1 MVRRRGRGADDG
13 PGGKRDAA
21 EPQDEPAEERRA
33 SRASSRPAR
42 KDADESGFS
51 RKNGP
56 WDAGELDDPYDAR
69 VDLGGLLVPKVPGL
83 QIQLNLAA
91 QQVMAVTL
99 VLGKSALQL
108 FPFAAPRSEGLW
120 DDVRDEI
127 ASQIARDGGVVDRGV
142 GPFGPELRAQISV
155 PLPDGKQGAQVLR
168 LIGADGPRWFLRGHI
183 MGTAAVQREAAAQ
196 IEAVF
201 RQVVVVRGSEAM
213 APRDPLPLTMPK
225 EAAAVEDQAA
235 PQEPV
240 SPYSGKMQVLQQRG
254 PEITEIR

>member
-1 MVRRRGRGADDG
+1 MVRRRGRGADDE
-13 PGGKRDAA
+13 PGGKRGAA
-21 EPQDEPAEERRA
+21 EPLDEPAEPRK
-33 SRASSRPAR
+33 SRPAR
-42 KDADESGFS
+42 EDADDSGFS
-51 RKNGP
+51 RESGP
-56 WDAGELDDPYDAR
+56 WDAGELDDPHEGR
-69 VDLGGLLVPKVPGL
+69 VDLGGLLVPMVQGL

-99 VLGKSALQL
+99 VLGHSALQL

-120 DDVRDEI
+120 EDVRDEI

-142 GPFGPELRAQISV
+142 GPFGPELRARITV
-155 PLPDGKQGAQVLR
+155 KLPDGKQGVQVLR
-168 LIGADGPRWFLRGHI
+168 LVGADGPRWFLRGHI
-183 MGTAAVQREAAAQ
+183 MGQAAVQREAAAQ

-201 RQVVVVRGSEAM
+201 RQVVVVRGTEAM
-213 APRDPLPLTMPK
+213 APRDPLPLAMPK
-225 EAAAVEDQAA
+225 DAAAVQEQAAAA

>member
-1 MVRRRGRGADDG
+1 MVRRRGRGADDE
-13 PGGKRDAA
+13 PGGKRGAA
-21 EPQDEPAEERRA
+21 EPPDEPAEQRTR
-33 SRASSRPAR
+33 SRARPAR
-42 KDADESGFS
+42 EEARSAEFS
-51 RKNGP
+51 RENGP
-56 WDAGELDDPYDAR
+56 WDAGELDDPQEGR
-69 VDLGGLLVPKVPGL
+69 VDLGGLLVPMVQGL

-99 VLGKSALQL
+99 VLGHSALQL

-120 DDVRDEI
+120 EDVRDEI

-142 GPFGPELRAQISV
+142 GPFGPELRAKIFV
-155 PLPDGKQGAQVLR
+155 KLPDGNQGQQVLR
-168 LIGADGPRWFLRGHI
+168 LVGADGPRWFLRGHI
-183 MGTAAVQREAAAQ
+183 MGPAAVQREAAAQ

-213 APRDPLPLTMPK
+213 APRDPLPLRTPK
-225 EAAAVEDQAA
+225 DAAAVQEEPV